1 MVVLSTEAL
10 GAVYGAR
17 TVLSDV
23 SLPPCHGGEIIAL
36 IGSNAAGK
44 STLLRRIAGIL
55 PGAGECRLTGVD
67 DRETAIA
74 YMPQDQVSGAAL
86 TVFEAV
92 LLARKQ
98 TSGWKLADADLHEV
112 EQALAAL
119 QIADLGSEYVSE
131 LSGGQRQLVALAQ
144 CVVRA
149 PTVLLLDE
157 PTSALDLHRQFDV
170 MRHVRSLAK
179 EKGLLV
185 IIAVHD
191 LNLAMKFADKI
202 AILAH
207 GTLHAFGSVAEV
219 LTPANLETAFRVKS
233 RLERCSQGKLHL
245 IVDDAV

>member
-1 MVVLSTEAL
+1 MVVLSTRSL

-17 TVLSDV
+17 PVLSDV
-23 SLPPCHGGEIIAL
+23 SLPPCHGGEIVAL
-36 IGSNAAGK
+36 IGANAAGK

-55 PGAGECRLTGVD
+55 SGAGECRLEGID
-67 DRETAIA
+67 DYQAAIA
-74 YMPQDQVSGAAL
+74 YMPQDQASGAAL

-98 TSGWKLADADLHEV
+98 SSGWRLVDTDLHEV
-112 EQALAAL
+112 ERALTAL
-119 QIADLGSEYVSE
+119 HIADLASEYVSE

-219 LTPANLETAFRVKS
+219 LTPDNVEAAFRVKS
-233 RLERCSQGKLHL
+233 RLETCSQGKLHL
-245 IVDDAV
+245 IIDDAV